1 LVSFST
7 HSADQFGIQIMTDHE
22 EQNEAGTSEVQDPNK
37 RELLKA
43 SAAAIAAG
51 TIFNASFTRA
61 YDAPSGVQD
70 ALNKTGRQRLPFRQ
84 GQRNW
89 FSNIANWYEF
99 PTANPDI
106 LEIWAYTDKLSYA
119 PGDEVALHVNTTAD
133 SYSLEVFRDGG
144 TLDSVHKQ
152 EGVAGAY
159 HETPIEAYESGC
171 NWPASTH
178 FRIPSD
184 WKSGGY
190 VIVLTVEREGQKVE
204 HEAFFLLRSAYP
216 GSTAKILFLP
226 AIPTWIAYNDWAGGC
241 SYRLPPEA
249 GGGGREARETSYSIH
264 TSTHKPWPRGF
275 IRLPKIAIGNA
286 IKERASGDIP
296 IGWEVA
302 YPDMDYL
309 FSNGYSMFTTL
320 AGWAHYDRIFAVWAE
335 QNGYSL
341 DYASMHDIYNDPK
354 LLEPYDLIV
363 QVGHDEYHTYEYRQ
377 AVDAHLARGGKV
389 MRTGGNIL
397 WKVRWESE
405 NNRQTY
411 YKHGRRKEDPMYEQ
425 GKRERLTVGWHH
437 HESPTEPPVTTWGVN
452 GHKGFYAN
460 VGGASP
466 RGAGGFTVYRNK
478 HWVFEGTDLY
488 YGDLLGGHVPVVGVE
503 VDGVDYTFRHGLP
516 YPTGDDGAP
525 KNLEILALAP
535 ATAAEET
542 DHGHSEGLHFYGD
555 IYDDAAELAADFNI
569 EPTKENL
576 DKLIYGNSAVTY
588 MQKGAG
594 EVFAAGTMYWVMG
607 LKVSDPFIERIT
619 KNVIDRFTS

>member
-1 LVSFST
+1 
-7 HSADQFGIQIMTDHE
+7 M
-22 EQNEAGTSEVQDPNK
+22 
-37 RELLKA
+37 
-43 SAAAIAAG
+43 
-51 TIFNASFTRA
+51 
-61 YDAPSGVQD
+61 
-70 ALNKTGRQRLPFRQ
+70 
-84 GQRNW
+84 
-89 FSNIANWYEF
+89 
-99 PTANPDI
+99 
-106 LEIWAYTDKLSYA
+106 
-119 PGDEVALHVNTTAD
+119 
-133 SYSLEVFRDGG
+133 
-144 TLDSVHKQ
+144 
-152 EGVAGAY
+152 
-159 HETPIEAYESGC
+159 
-171 NWPASTH
+171 
-178 FRIPSD
+178 
-184 WKSGGY
+184 
-190 VIVLTVEREGQKVE
+190 
-204 HEAFFLLRSAYP
+204 
-216 GSTAKILFLP
+216 
-226 AIPTWIAYNDWAGGC
+226 
-241 SYRLPPEA
+241 
-249 GGGGREARETSYSIH
+249 
-264 TSTHKPWPRGF
+264 
-275 IRLPKIAIGNA
+275 
-286 IKERASGDIP
+286 
-296 IGWEVA
+296 
-302 YPDMDYL
+302 
-309 FSNGYSMFTTL
+309 
-320 AGWAHYDRIFAVWAE
+320 AE

-460 VGGASP
+460 GGGASP